1 MQLNHI
7 KKEIIKTINTKM
19 AREKSYIYPTVLV
32 FKTSNRSNAKTK
44 MKIYKTRN
52 VDEIID
58 ALEKDK
64 LPGIPK
70 SAEILDIGIGE
81 SFIEKY
87 KKKYDLFGSPK

>member
-1 MQLNHI
+1 
-7 KKEIIKTINTKM
+7 M

-44 MKIYKTRN
+44 MKTYKTKN

-58 ALEKDK
+58 ALEKGT
-64 LPGIPK
+64 LAGVPK
-70 SAEILDIGIGE
+70 NAEILDIGLGK

-87 KKKYDLFGSPK
+87 KKKHDLFGSPK

>member
-19 AREKSYIYPTVLV
+19 AREKSYIYTTVLV

-44 MKIYKTRN
+44 MKTYKTKN

-58 ALEKDK
+58 ALENGT
-64 LPGIPK
+64 LAGVPK
-70 SAEILDIGIGE
+70 NAEILDIGIGE

-87 KKKYDLFGSPK
+87 KKKHDLFGSLK